1 MSQGGARVHVAVAIA
16 GTSAPMRISHDP
28 LDPPAIRAA
37 DRQADPNCAKVFTA
51 RADSPV
57 SWGRALRIAQ
67 AALVG
72 TLHDLTKDADHYLN
86 VEATRKAR
94 HGTLPSVDLT
104 KTTVVIGN
112 HTFLRR
118 HGD

>member
-1 MSQGGARVHVAVAIA
+1 MPQGGARVHVAVAIA
-16 GTSAPMRISHDP
+16 GTSAPCGSHTTRWI
-28 LDPPAIRAA
+28 LRHSIRAG

-72 TLHDLTKDADHYLN
+72 T
-86 VEATRKAR
+86 
-94 HGTLPSVDLT
+94 
-104 KTTVVIGN
+104 
-112 HTFLRR
+112 
-118 HGD
+118 